1 MRVLTLNAGSSS
13 LKASVIDTD
22 REETLIQFHAD
33 WSTTPTT
40 RRITFLAETGSH
52 SDVCWSDV
60 TSAVRDACRLVSEKL
75 SAGVDA
81 VAHRVVH
88 GGTRFT
94 KTTLINPESE
104 SVIRELAALAP
115 LHNPRCLEGIVTARQ
130 ALPQCPHVAVFDTA
144 FHATL
149 LPEAFTYPVPRE
161 WTDEWGIRKYGFHG
175 LSHSYAAQRTAAIL
189 NRPLSELRIVTAHLG
204 HGASLCA
211 IQSGCSVDTTMGF
224 TPLEGVMMGT
234 RSGSIDPGVVLH
246 IMREH
251 QVSVTQMDQLLN
263 SESGLFGVSGISAD
277 IRQVQ
282 KAAQSGSARAQLA
295 IDMYVRR
302 VRQAIAGMTA
312 SMAGLNALVFTG
324 GIGEHAAE
332 IRQAVCAPLEFL
344 GMRLSQKLNDTSQ
357 PDSVISASESRI
369 RILIIAARE
378 DLMLAR
384 ETHALLQGHQ

>member
-369 RILIIAARE
+369 RILTIAARE